1 VAISPKTLQND
12 TYYTIEIGK
21 AILQNGI
28 DMQDSFS
35 WHENLPY
42 TYPHWAYDVFIYLIY
57 STFNLTGIYI
67 STCILSA
74 ILGLVIYG
82 VNGAISKNKLT
93 SFIITLG
100 AMYMLKDYITARA
113 QLVTFT
119 LFMLTIY
126 FIEKFLE
133 TKKKRYALALIVIPI
148 IIANVHVAVWPFY
161 FILYLPYIAEYLIAI
176 IVETVIKPRATERK
190 ISCKINNNT
199 IWLVLIMIICF
210 FTGLATPLGSTP
222 YTYLEKTMMG
232 NTMQNISEHLP
243 MTLINHH
250 DALCLLVIYLAIL
263 IFTKAKI
270 KLSDLF
276 MLSGLALLMLYSRR
290 QEAMLIII
298 CSVILNKLLVQVI
311 EIYTK
316 GLFEKIPKGIAT
328 KAVVAITV
336 AVTLG
341 ASYYFTEE
349 KKDDQYIDESA
360 YPVKAC
366 DYILENIDI
375 ENMRIFNEYNYGS
388 YMIYRGIPVF
398 IDSRADLYTPE
409 FNSPT
414 GNKEDGQDIFTD
426 FINVS
431 NISVYYEEVFE
442 KYGITHVITMQ
453 SSKLRMLIDERT
465 DTKYRKIYN
474 DDNFVIYEIVE
485 EEW

>member
-1 VAISPKTLQND
+1 
-12 TYYTIEIGK
+12 
-21 AILQNGI
+21 
-28 DMQDSFS
+28 
-35 WHENLPY
+35 
-42 TYPHWAYDVFIYLIY
+42 
-57 STFNLTGIYI
+57 
-67 STCILSA
+67 
-74 ILGLVIYG
+74 
-82 VNGAISKNKLT
+82 
-93 SFIITLG
+93 
-100 AMYMLKDYITARA
+100 
-113 QLVTFT
+113 
-119 LFMLTIY
+119 
-126 FIEKFLE
+126 
-133 TKKKRYALALIVIPI
+133 
-148 IIANVHVAVWPFY
+148 
-161 FILYLPYIAEYLIAI
+161 
-176 IVETVIKPRATERK
+176 
-190 ISCKINNNT
+190 
-199 IWLVLIMIICF
+199 
-210 FTGLATPLGSTP
+210 
-222 YTYLEKTMMG
+222 
-232 NTMQNISEHLP
+232 
-243 MTLINHH
+243 
-250 DALCLLVIYLAIL
+250 
-263 IFTKAKI
+263 
-270 KLSDLF
+270 

-465 DTKYRKIYN
+465 DTKYRKVYN

-485 EEW
+485 EE